1 MNRRHTPTHPRPGSP
16 IRLQAKVAACLIAA
30 GLALLSCA
38 GEAGPDSGRPPAATS
53 GAMEELRMRMVEEQ
67 IAARGISNEAVL
79 EAFRKVPRHL
89 FVPPSVRPLAYADG
103 AQSIGLGQTISQPY
117 IVALMTD
124 LARPSP
130 DARVLE
136 VGTGSGYQAAI
147 LGELFGDVYTIE
159 ILPELGRRAERTLA
173 EQQYANIRVR
183 IGDGYDGWPEE
194 APFDAIV
201 VTAAPSTIPRP
212 LMEQL
217 AQGGR
222 LVIPVGSG
230 SQDLVVLTR
239 DGDGYRRELVTGVRF
254 VPMTGKAQEE

>member
-1 MNRRHTPTHPRPGSP
+1 MHRSPTP
-16 IRLQAKVAACLIAA
+16 ILVALCLLAA
-30 GLALLSCA
+30 GLGLMSCA
-38 GEAGPDSGRPPAATS
+38 GEAGPDNGRKPATTS
-53 GAMEELRMRMVEEQ
+53 GNMEELRMRMVEEQ
-67 IAARGISNEAVL
+67 IAARGITNEAVL
-79 EAFRKVPRHL
+79 DAFRAVPRHL
-89 FVPPSVRPLAYADG
+89 FVPRDIQPMAYDDG
-103 AQSIGLGQTISQPY
+103 AQPIGFGQTISQPY

-124 LARPSP
+124 LARPSRE
-130 DARVLE
+130 ARVLE

-147 LGELFGDVYTIE
+147 LGKLFGDVYTIE
-159 ILPELGRRAERTLA
+159 ILPELGRRAKRTLA
-173 EQQYANIRVR
+173 DQEYSNVTVR

-222 LVIPVGSG
+222 LVIPVGAG
-230 SQDLVVLTR
+230 SQDLMVLTR
-239 DGDGYRRELVTGVRF
+239 DGDEYRREPVTGVRF